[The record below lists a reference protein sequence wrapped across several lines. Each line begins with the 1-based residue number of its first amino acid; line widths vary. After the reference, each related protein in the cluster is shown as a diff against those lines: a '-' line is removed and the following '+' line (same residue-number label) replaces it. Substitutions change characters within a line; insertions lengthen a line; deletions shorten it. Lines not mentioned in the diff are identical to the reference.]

1 MSNTSLIDRISQGL
15 STSDKFGMIFDYVY
29 FIILL
34 LICER
39 IFYELSESI
48 LSTIALK
55 WVPPE
60 IWEDKYQVEKAGVI

>member
-15 STSDKFGMIFDYVY
+15 STSDKFGMIFNYVY

-34 LICER
+34 LICEH

-48 LSTIALK
+48 LSTIAFKMGTSGNLRR
-55 WVPPE
+55 
-60 IWEDKYQVEKAGVI
+60 